1 MTVDAKRAFSLVAV
15 AALSN
20 MFNMLTGSK
29 GRYPG
34 LKQNGYTEVRRL
46 GKGAFG
52 FALLVKRGT
61 DGLFV
66 AKLQKCADTLCPSN
80 DLSEHNHIDA
90 LSSSQVQA
98 SQ

>member
-1 MTVDAKRAFSLVAV
+1 VARRQTRATLCAARRSLLLA
-15 AALSN
+15 

-52 FALLVKRGT
+52 FALLVKRGNE
-61 DGLFV
+61 GHFV
-66 AKLQKCADTLCPSN
+66 AKLQKCAPYCKPHPSLQ
-80 DLSEHNHIDA
+80 DDASNHW
-90 LSSSQVQA
+90 
-98 SQ
+98 